1 MIALT
6 VSAPNATATPLSD
19 SAASS
24 AHNGFL
30 PSFEQMLGSE
40 LAAAPAIAIANTP
53 AVSSVAKPASMR
65 MPTASD
71 EQSAESAN
79 SARPDILSLL
89 LSMAALP
96 PPNAPLALAAAP
108 TPTTAAATPTATPT
122 AQPLQ
127 TATASA
133 TSIQTESPAKPAP
146 QSLLTGATA
155 VAHRLATSARETPS
169 LPDAPIQPP
178 PQPAPSAGRAAARVY
193 QPQVRAAD
201 ASESHDPASTS
212 PTSAELTEMRTRHA
226 APAALSAIAMATTPI
241 TAAPVAAASLSQVN
255 QLIAQPFAKAG
266 WDEAISQRVLW
277 MAQDKL
283 QSASLTLNPPQLGP
297 VQVTVQ
303 IENQQASVQFVAA
316 SVQVQQALQDALP
329 VLRDMF
335 GQAGLSLGQAHVSS
349 QQQQRNPAA
358 ALANPFMTRAD
369 DATDPAQP
377 SAKTGT
383 RQTLPMRRGLINLYA

>member
-6 VSAPNATATPLSD
+6 VSAPSATATPLSD

-24 AHNGFL
+24 AHNGVL
-30 PSFEQMLGSE
+30 PSFEQMLGTE

-122 AQPLQ
+122 AQPPQ

-133 TSIQTESPAKPAP
+133 ASIQTESPAKTAP
-146 QSLLTGATA
+146 HSLLTGATA

-169 LPDAPIQPP
+169 LPDAPLQPP
-178 PQPAPSAGRAAARVY
+178 PQPAPSAGSAAARVY
-193 QPQVRAAD
+193 QPQVRTAD

-226 APAALSAIAMATTPI
+226 APAALPAIAMATTPI
-241 TAAPVAAASLSQVN
+241 AAAPVAAASLSQVN
-255 QLIAQPFAKAG
+255 QLITQPFAKAG

-335 GQAGLSLGQAHVSS
+335 GQAGLSLGQADVSS

-369 DATDPAQP
+369 DAADPAQP

>member
-1 MIALT
+1 
-6 VSAPNATATPLSD
+6 
-19 SAASS
+19 
-24 AHNGFL
+24 
-30 PSFEQMLGSE
+30 
-40 LAAAPAIAIANTP
+40 
-53 AVSSVAKPASMR
+53 
-65 MPTASD
+65 
-71 EQSAESAN
+71 
-79 SARPDILSLL
+79 
-89 LSMAALP
+89 
-96 PPNAPLALAAAP
+96 
-108 TPTTAAATPTATPT
+108 
-122 AQPLQ
+122 
-127 TATASA
+127 
-133 TSIQTESPAKPAP
+133 
-146 QSLLTGATA
+146 
-155 VAHRLATSARETPS
+155 
-169 LPDAPIQPP
+169 
-178 PQPAPSAGRAAARVY
+178 
-193 QPQVRAAD
+193 
-201 ASESHDPASTS
+201 
-212 PTSAELTEMRTRHA
+212 MRTRHA

-335 GQAGLSLGQAHVSS
+335 GQAGLSLGQADVSS

-358 ALANPFMTRAD
+358 ALANPFMTRAE
-369 DATDPAQP
+369 DAADPAQP